1 MEEMEGERRVR
12 LNSETL
18 REDHLIFSFKIV
30 FGLTAVSKPLYL
42 LMSPFLSTNLLTF
55 KEPRNRFHQPM

>member
-18 REDHLIFSFKIV
+18 REDHLVFSSKV
-30 FGLTAVSKPLYL
+30 VVDLAAAVSQSLWYCDK
-42 LMSPFLSTNLLTF
+42 T
-55 KEPRNRFHQPM
+55 

>member
-18 REDHLIFSFKIV
+18 REDHRIFSSKAV
-30 FGLTAVSKPLYL
+30 VGLTAVSKP
-42 LMSPFLSTNLLTF
+42 FLSPNL
-55 KEPRNRFHQPM
+55 